1 MNTQSYTNHSG
12 TDAAKETQL
21 EGRTSGKQSPCL
33 TKGTQAPSRRALLS
47 LDSPSAPRR
56 PLRSPEQLAHER
68 AQAREKRYRAR
79 AWRAIN
85 GSFVARECG
94 VRFIPAEVV
103 YDPRRA
109 EKSPEKREPL
119 TDSCIRAY
127 RQEAIHNLTT
137 GPLRAWLEG
146 KRESGGASELRTG
159 EGTNLRGGG
168 DHE

>member
-1 MNTQSYTNHSG
+1 MKTQSYTIHSG
-12 TDAAKETQL
+12 TTEGAAKQQPEVS
-21 EGRTSGKQSPCL
+21 TSGKQSPCL

-47 LDSPSAPRR
+47 LDNPRTPLDNPPSVRR
-56 PLRSPEQLAHER
+56 PLRSPEQIAHER

-85 GSFVARECG
+85 GGFVARECG
-94 VRFIPAEVV
+94 VRFIPVEVA

-109 EKSPEKREPL
+109 EKSPERREPL

-137 GPLRAWLEG
+137 GPLRAWLDG
-146 KRESGGASELRTG
+146 KKES
-159 EGTNLRGGG
+159 GGG

>member
-1 MNTQSYTNHSG
+1 MSTQSYTNHSG
-12 TDAAKETQL
+12 TDAAKETQPR
-21 EGRTSGKQSPCL
+21 ETIPGKQSPCL

-47 LDSPSAPRR
+47 LDNPRTSQDNPNTPRR

-94 VRFIPAEVV
+94 VRFIPVEVA

-137 GPLRAWLEG
+137 GPLRAWLDG
-146 KRESGGASELRTG
+146 KSGG
-159 EGTNLRGGG
+159 GTNLCSGGT